1 MTRPRAT
8 ANTTTR
14 TNLKQYGC
22 PVSTSIIDHYLDLIE
37 QFIVDHSTGIQFPQ
51 MIDELMRYSYE
62 NKRKFDIVA
71 ALGR

>member
-1 MTRPRAT
+1 LFEATRVSIKNYFQQYNKLGLLMTRPRST

-37 QFIVDHSTGIQFPQ
+37 QFIVDHSTGIQFP
-51 MIDELMRYSYE
+51 
-62 NKRKFDIVA
+62 
-71 ALGR
+71 